1 LSVEPVFE
9 SAVMQQLLRM
19 IDRVAKHSA
28 AVLLI
33 GETGVGKE
41 VLAQTI
47 HARSPRA
54 KKAIIEINCGALPD
68 HLVESELFG
77 YEKGAFS
84 GADQTKQGLF
94 ELANGGTLF
103 LDEIGE
109 LDIRLQTKLLRV
121 LDGHPYFRV
130 GGSRKIDVNVRV
142 VAATNRDLKDAVS
155 KGTFRAD
162 LFHRIAQFQINV
174 PALRERKEDIRVLAD
189 LFLQMHRPAAT
200 FTPAAMDALL
210 SYEWPGNVRELK
222 NTILR
227 AATMSDSERIDVV
240 DLDLITPRVMAA
252 AAAAAPSPP
261 SSRPVVST
269 VAGGSPVKH
278 EPVTRLDDMER
289 SAIMSALQDSD
300 GHQGRAAEQLGISRR
315 TLTRKLKQYRGGLPA
330 RAIGVLS
337 KEQQD
342 YFRADLDVEC
352 TLTSATASITGR
364 LRNVSATGVAVRDLR
379 LSSRLDETVALEF
392 MLPDGNAVTGQARVA
407 WTQDSEAGLRF
418 VGSTPSS
425 LASWLAAQQES
436 EGWTPLA
443 DHVAHA

>member
-1 LSVEPVFE
+1 
-9 SAVMQQLLRM
+9 MQQLLRM

-33 GETGVGKE
+33 GETGAGKE

-54 KKAIIEINCGALPD
+54 KKPIIEINCGALPD

-121 LDGHPYFRV
+121 LDGHPYYRV

-155 KGTFRAD
+155 KSTFRAD

-189 LFLQMHRPAAT
+189 RFLEMHRPGAS
-200 FTPAAMDALL
+200 FTPAAVDALL

-227 AATMSDSERIDVV
+227 AATMTEQERIDVV
-240 DLDLITPRVMAA
+240 DLDLITPRAMAV
-252 AAAAAPSPP
+252 AAAAAPSTTPL
-261 SSRPVVST
+261 RPAVST
-269 VAGGSPVKH
+269 VVDRSEAKH
-278 EPVTRLDDMER
+278 EAVTRLEDMER
-289 SAIMSALQDSD
+289 SAIMSALQDSG
-300 GHQGRAAEQLGISRR
+300 GHQGRAAELLGISRR
-315 TLTRKLKQYRGGLPA
+315 TLTRKLKQYRDGLPA

-342 YFRADLDVEC
+342 YFRADLEVEC
-352 TLTSATASITGR
+352 TLTSAAGLINGR
-364 LRNVSATGVAVRDLR
+364 LRNVSATGVAVRNLQ
-379 LSSRLDETVALEF
+379 LLPNVDEILALEF
-392 MLPDGNAVTGQARVA
+392 KLPDGDTVTGQARVA
-407 WTQDSEAGLRF
+407 WAQDSEAGLRF
-418 VGSTPSS
+418 TGPTPSS
-425 LASWLAAQQES
+425 LTAWLSVQQES

-443 DHVAHA
+443 DQVAHA